1 MKGSDRNTAT
11 DNGERFGIEVR
22 NVFPL
27 KPLETWPG
35 IRLFELASGLES
47 SRLPCWVFSVHLPGC
62 AVLRAQERTKYS
74 HIL

>member
-1 MKGSDRNTAT
+1 MKGSDRSTAT

-27 KPLETWPG
+27 KTPETWPG
-35 IRLFELASGLES
+35 IRWFELAFGLEG
-47 SRLPCWVFSVHLPGC
+47 SRLPLWVFSVHLPGC
-62 AVLRAQERTKYS
+62 AVLGAQEWTKYS